1 MWCNLKF
8 KIMDLV
14 KISMEELEGAILR
27 ILDSRASHP
36 RLVFGIK
43 GLAELLNISI
53 PKAQNLKNS
62 GILDEAMYQIGR
74 KLAFDAD
81 KVLALQKVVPDE
93 RPCSSANLFSH
104 QTT

>member
-1 MWCNLKF
+1 MENIIVNKDELRAVMNE
-8 KIMDLV
+8 IMETYLV
-14 KISMEELEGAILR
+14 GR
-27 ILDSRASHP
+27 P

-53 PKAQNLKNS
+53 PKAQNLKKS

-81 KVLALQKVVPDE
+81 KVLALQKVIPDD
-93 RPCSSANLFSH
+93 RPCTSANLFTH
-104 QTT
+104 QTTGK

>member
-1 MWCNLKF
+1 MENIIVNKDDLRSVMNEM
-8 KIMDLV
+8 MDTYLNV
-14 KISMEELEGAILR
+14 R
-27 ILDSRASHP
+27 P

-43 GLAELLNISI
+43 GLAELLNISV

-81 KVLALQKVVPDE
+81 KVLALQKVIPDE
-93 RPCSSANLFSH
+93 RPCTSANLFSR
-104 QTT
+104 QSTRNE

>member
-1 MWCNLKF
+1 ME
-8 KIMDLV
+8 LV
-14 KISMEELEGAILR
+14 QINMEELEAAIHK
-27 ILDSRASHP
+27 ILDSRASQP

-81 KVLALQKVVPDE
+81 KVLALQKVIPDE
-93 RPCSSANLFSH
+93 RPCTSANLFRH
-104 QTT
+104 QTTRNG

>member
-1 MWCNLKF
+1 ME
-8 KIMDLV
+8 LV
-14 KISMEELEGAILR
+14 QINMEELEAAFR
-27 ILDSRASHP
+27 KILDTRASQP

-43 GLAELLNISI
+43 GLAELLNVSI

-81 KVLALQKVVPDE
+81 KVLALQKVIPDD
-93 RPCSSANLFSH
+93 RPCTSANLFSR
-104 QTT
+104 QSTRNE